1 MKNFFIVLLLFERL
15 FACAQNS
22 VIQYYAPNPGVQKAF
37 VLYDNDSL
45 IPTYELPN
53 PLVLESG
60 QKVVDSIMWW
70 RQRRPE
76 LLSLFENEI
85 YGKTPFFSQAAPG
98 FLQYPVVRVLSEKKD
113 VFNGKATRREVRLC
127 YTQNDSSYYLDVLL
141 YLPNHVKTKVPA
153 YVMLNFRGNQ
163 SVTEDTD
170 IHICESWMTPC
181 SDGSVVNFHSTEKS
195 RGIAKSRW
203 PIEMIIDR
211 GYALAT
217 ACYQQLVPDY
227 KSDSPQ
233 KIRLLKLSYQAL

>member
-1 MKNFFIVLLLFERL
+1 MIV
-15 FACAQNS
+15 
-22 VIQYYAPNPGVQKAF
+22 VTI
-37 VLYDNDSL
+37 
-45 IPTYELPN
+45 
-53 PLVLESG
+53 
-60 QKVVDSIMWW
+60 
-70 RQRRPE
+70 
-76 LLSLFENEI
+76 
-85 YGKTPFFSQAAPG
+85 
-98 FLQYPVVRVLSEKKD
+98 
-113 VFNGKATRREVRLC
+113 
-127 YTQNDSSYYLDVLL
+127 LDILL

-227 KSDSPQ
+227 ESDSPQ
-233 KIRLLKLSYQAL
+233 KYILCFSKRTDCFSFERMGKHWCMGMGNVSDIGLFGD